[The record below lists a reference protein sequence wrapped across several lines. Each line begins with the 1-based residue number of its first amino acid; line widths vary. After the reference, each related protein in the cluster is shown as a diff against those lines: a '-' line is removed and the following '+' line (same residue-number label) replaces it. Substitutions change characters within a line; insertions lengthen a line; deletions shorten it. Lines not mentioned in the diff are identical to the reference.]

1 MEIRSFADYLR
12 GLDDAALL
20 RLFTHRPDLIAPVPP
35 DMASLAVR
43 ASSAPSLAR
52 SIDSLNAWQFQVLEA
67 CAVASEP
74 FTEKIVAAL
83 TDKPAIFVIPGLI
96 ERGLIYPADDGLRM
110 PTTLRELLGNEVAQ
124 LGPFS
129 MAKLN
134 LKKLSDAP
142 PSAKKILDAMA
153 WGPPRG
159 TVADIKKPGAGVQ
172 WCLEEGFL
180 IPYSQTIVVM
190 PREVAIA
197 LRGGK
202 VHREQRVNSPEISY
216 SFTAK
221 DRKSLNNAAI
231 ANITTFL
238 RWVEEVLNF
247 WAQDPPTA
255 LRSGGLGVR
264 DLKALALHIGVDENC
279 AAFVAELCYISAL
292 LTIDPDDRILPTTNF
307 DIWLTQRSSDKW
319 LTLAAAWISTS
330 RVSGL
335 VGNEDSKN
343 IAPLGPELDRVNA
356 ASVRS
361 LVLSLLRD
369 NRDGAITP
377 DSMVALASWHRPS
390 KRIGGIP
397 ALHILFTLR
406 EAEWLGV
413 TGQGVISDYGL
424 ALLDGAALDQ
434 IDIDLPEEV
443 DHILIQSDNTA
454 IAPGPLAQE
463 VAQEMALLADV
474 ESRGGAT
481 VFRFTDS
488 TIRRALDHGKTGEDI
503 TKFLKATSK
512 TPMPQPLEYLIA
524 DVAKKHG
531 KLRVGATTSF
541 IRCEDQSVIVAIL
554 SDKKLDGL
562 GFRRIAAEVLISDLE
577 VDDAVNVLRNAGY
590 LPAIEDSKGILL
602 SGARV
607 MRSQSKARPP
617 RIVGEIDAPTDIV
630 LEGAVRVLRTGE
642 KSSHRQSTL
651 RNISSSALG
660 ELPRSTANETLE
672 LLSHHLTH
680 SADTSLSIGYA
691 DNNGLISHRIVD
703 PLKLSA
709 GTLLARDHATGEITT
724 FRIARITG
732 VASL

>member
-463 VAQEMALLADV
+463 VAQEMALIADV

-617 RIVGEIDAPTDIV
+617 RIVGEIDSPTDIV

>member
-1 MEIRSFADYLR
+1 
-12 GLDDAALL
+12 
-20 RLFTHRPDLIAPVPP
+20 
-35 DMASLAVR
+35 
-43 ASSAPSLAR
+43 
-52 SIDSLNAWQFQVLEA
+52 
-67 CAVASEP
+67 
-74 FTEKIVAAL
+74 
-83 TDKPAIFVIPGLI
+83 
-96 ERGLIYPADDGLRM
+96 
-110 PTTLRELLGNEVAQ
+110 
-124 LGPFS
+124 

-134 LKKLSDAP
+134 LKKLNDAP
-142 PSAKKILDAMA
+142 PSAKKILEAMV

-202 VHREQRVNSPEISY
+202 VHKEQRVNSPDASY
-216 SFTAK
+216 TFTAK
-221 DRKSLNNAAI
+221 DRKNINSAAI
-231 ANITTFL
+231 ANVTTFL

-264 DLKALALHIGVDENC
+264 DLKALALHIGVDESC

-307 DIWLTQRSSDKW
+307 DIWLTQRPSDKW
-319 LTLAAAWISTS
+319 LTLASAWLSTS

-343 IAPLGPELDRVNA
+343 VAPLGPELDRVNA

-369 NRDGAITP
+369 HRDGAITP
-377 DSMVALASWHRPS
+377 DSMVAIASWHRPS
-390 KRIGGIP
+390 KRIGGIHP
-397 ALHILFTLR
+397 SHILFTLR
-406 EAEWLGV
+406 ESEWLGV

-424 ALLDGAALDQ
+424 ALIEQSSLEQ
-434 IDIDLPEEV
+434 IDRDLPEDV

-488 TIRRALDHGKTGEDI
+488 TIRRALDHGKTGDEI

-531 KLRVGATTSF
+531 KLRVGSTTSF

-554 SDKKLDGL
+554 SDKKLDGM
-562 GFRRIAAEVLISDLE
+562 GFRKIAAEVLISDLE

-590 LPAIEDSKGILL
+590 LPAVEDSKGILL
-602 SGARV
+602 SGARI

-617 RIVGEIDAPTDIV
+617 RIVGEIDTPTDIV

-660 ELPRSTANETLE
+660 ELPRTTANETLE

-680 SADTSLSIGYA
+680 SADKSLSIGYA
-691 DNNGLISHRIVD
+691 DNNGLISHRIID

>member
-20 RLFTHRPDLIAPVPP
+20 RLFSHRVDLVTPVPP

-52 SIDSLNAWQFQVLEA
+52 SIDSLDAWQFQVLEA

-74 FTEKIVAAL
+74 FTEKIIATL
-83 TDKPAIFVIPGLI
+83 TDKSAIFAMPGLI

-202 VHREQRVNSPEISY
+202 VHKELRVNAPEASY
-216 SFTAK
+216 AFTSN
-221 DRKSLNNAAI
+221 DRKNINSAAI
-231 ANITTFL
+231 ANITTFI

-264 DLKALALHIGVDENC
+264 DLKALALHIGVDESC

-307 DIWLTQRSSDKW
+307 DIWLTQRPSAKW
-319 LTLAAAWISTS
+319 LTLTSAWLSTS

-343 IAPLGPELDRVNA
+343 VAPLGPELDRVNA

-361 LVLSLLRD
+361 LVLSLLKDHRE
-369 NRDGAITP
+369 GAITP
-377 DSMVALASWHRPS
+377 DSMVAIASWHRPS
-390 KRIGGIP
+390 KRIGGIHP
-397 ALHILFTLR
+397 SHILFTLR
-406 EAEWLGV
+406 EAEWLGL

-424 ALLDGAALDQ
+424 ALLDQRSLEQ
-434 IDIDLPEEV
+434 IDIDLPKDV

-463 VAQEMALLADV
+463 IAQEMALLADI

-488 TIRRALDHGKTGEDI
+488 TIRRALDHGKTGKEI
-503 TKFLKATSK
+503 TKFLKLTSK
-512 TPMPQPLEYLIA
+512 TSMPQPLEYLIA

-531 KLRVGATTSF
+531 KLRVGSTTSF

-554 SDKKLDGL
+554 SDKKLEGM
-562 GFRRIAAEVLISDLE
+562 GFRRIASEVLISDLE

-590 LPAIEDSKGILL
+590 LPALEDSKGILL
-602 SGARV
+602 SGARI

-617 RIVGEIDAPTDIV
+617 RIVGEIDSPSDIV

-691 DNNGLISHRIVD
+691 DNNGLISHRIID

>member
-1 MEIRSFADYLR
+1 
-12 GLDDAALL
+12 
-20 RLFTHRPDLIAPVPP
+20 
-35 DMASLAVR
+35 
-43 ASSAPSLAR
+43 
-52 SIDSLNAWQFQVLEA
+52 
-67 CAVASEP
+67 
-74 FTEKIVAAL
+74 
-83 TDKPAIFVIPGLI
+83 
-96 ERGLIYPADDGLRM
+96 
-110 PTTLRELLGNEVAQ
+110 
-124 LGPFS
+124 
-129 MAKLN
+129 
-134 LKKLSDAP
+134 
-142 PSAKKILDAMA
+142 
-153 WGPPRG
+153 
-159 TVADIKKPGAGVQ
+159 
-172 WCLEEGFL
+172 
-180 IPYSQTIVVM
+180 M

-202 VHREQRVNSPEISY
+202 VHKEQRVNSPEASY
-216 SFTAK
+216 TFTAK
-221 DRKSLNNAAI
+221 DRKNINSAAI
-231 ANITTFL
+231 ANVTTFL

-264 DLKALALHIGVDENC
+264 DLKALALHIGVDESC

-307 DIWLTQRSSDKW
+307 DIWLTQRPSDKW
-319 LTLAAAWISTS
+319 LTLASAWLSTS

-343 IAPLGPELDRVNA
+343 VAPLGPELDRVNA

-369 NRDGAITP
+369 HRNGAITP
-377 DSMVALASWHRPS
+377 DSMVAIASWHRPS
-390 KRIGGIP
+390 KRIGGIHP
-397 ALHILFTLR
+397 SHILYTLR
-406 EAEWLGV
+406 ESEWLGV

-424 ALLDGAALDQ
+424 ALIEQSSLEQ
-434 IDIDLPEEV
+434 IDSDLPDDV

-488 TIRRALDHGKTGEDI
+488 TIRRALDHGKTGDEI

-531 KLRVGATTSF
+531 KLRVGSTTSF

-554 SDKKLDGL
+554 SDKKLDGM
-562 GFRRIAAEVLISDLE
+562 GFRKIAAEVLISDLE

-602 SGARV
+602 SGARI

-617 RIVGEIDAPTDIV
+617 RIVGEIDTPTDIV

-660 ELPRSTANETLE
+660 ELPRTTANETLE

-680 SADTSLSIGYA
+680 SADKSLSIGYA
-691 DNNGLISHRIVD
+691 DNNGLISHRIID

>member
-1 MEIRSFADYLR
+1 
-12 GLDDAALL
+12 L

-463 VAQEMALLADV
+463 VAQEMALIADV

-617 RIVGEIDAPTDIV
+617 RIVGEIDSPTDIV

>member
-12 GLDDAALL
+12 GLNDAALL
-20 RLFTHRPDLIAPVPP
+20 RLFTHRADLISPVPP

-52 SIDSLNAWQFQVLEA
+52 AIDSLNAWQFQVLEA

-74 FTEKIVAAL
+74 FTEKIIAAL

-96 ERGLIYPADDGLRM
+96 ERGLIYPADDGFRM

-124 LGPFS
+124 LGPHS

-134 LKKLSDAP
+134 LKKLNDAP
-142 PSAKKILDAMA
+142 PSAKKILEAMV

-159 TVADIKKPGAGVQ
+159 TVADIKKPGAGVL

-202 VHREQRVNSPEISY
+202 VHKEQRVNSPDASY
-216 SFTAK
+216 TFTAK
-221 DRKSLNNAAI
+221 DRKNINSAAI
-231 ANITTFL
+231 ANVTTFL

-264 DLKALALHIGVDENC
+264 DLKALALHIGVDESC

-307 DIWLTQRSSDKW
+307 DIWLTQRPSDKW
-319 LTLAAAWISTS
+319 LTLASAWLSTS

-343 IAPLGPELDRVNA
+343 VAPLGPELDRVNA

-369 NRDGAITP
+369 HRDGAITP
-377 DSMVALASWHRPS
+377 DSMVAIASWHRPS
-390 KRIGGIP
+390 KRIGGIHP
-397 ALHILFTLR
+397 SHILFTLR
-406 EAEWLGV
+406 ESEWLGV

-424 ALLDGAALDQ
+424 ALIEQSSLEQ
-434 IDIDLPEEV
+434 IDSDLPDDV

-488 TIRRALDHGKTGEDI
+488 TIRRALDHGKTGDEI

-531 KLRVGATTSF
+531 KLRVGSTTSF

-554 SDKKLDGL
+554 SDKKLDGM
-562 GFRRIAAEVLISDLE
+562 GFRKIAAEVLISDLE

-590 LPAIEDSKGILL
+590 LPAVEDSKGILL
-602 SGARV
+602 SGARI

-617 RIVGEIDAPTDIV
+617 RIVGEIDTPTDIV

-660 ELPRSTANETLE
+660 ELPRTTANETLE

-680 SADTSLSIGYA
+680 SADKSLSIGYA
-691 DNNGLISHRIVD
+691 DNNGLISHRIID

>member
-12 GLDDAALL
+12 GLDDAGLL
-20 RLFTHRPDLIAPVPP
+20 QLFSHRPDLIAPVPP

-52 SIDSLNAWQFQVLEA
+52 AIDALNTWQFQVLEA
-67 CAVASEP
+67 CAVAAEP
-74 FTEKIVAAL
+74 FNEKTIASL
-83 TDKPAIFVIPGLI
+83 TDKPALFVIPGLI
-96 ERGLIYPADDGLRM
+96 ERGLIYPAHDGLRM
-110 PTTLRELLGNEVAQ
+110 PTTLREILGNEVAQ
-124 LGPFS
+124 LGPPS

-134 LKKLSDAP
+134 LKKLNDAP
-142 PSAKKILDAMA
+142 LAAKKILDAMI

-159 TVADIKKPGAGVQ
+159 SVGDIKKPGAGVQ

-202 VHREQRVNSPEISY
+202 IHKEQKINAPEISY
-216 SFTAK
+216 SFAVK
-221 DRKSLNNAAI
+221 DKVNVNRAAI

-264 DLKALALHIGVDENC
+264 DLKALAQHLGVDESC
-279 AAFVAELCYISAL
+279 AAFVAELSYVSSL
-292 LTIDPDDRILPTTNF
+292 LTIDPDDRILPTTQF
-307 DIWLTQRSSDKW
+307 DIWLAQRPSAKW
-319 LTLAAAWISTS
+319 ATLVSAWLITS

-335 VGNEDSKN
+335 VGNESSKN

-356 ASVRS
+356 ASIRA
-361 LVLSLLRD
+361 LTLSLLKE
-369 NRDGAITP
+369 NQAGAVTEESLI
-377 DSMVALASWHRPS
+377 AAAQWQRPA
-390 KRIGGIP
+390 KRTGGIP
-397 ALHILFTLR
+397 ANYISFTLR
-406 EAEWLGV
+406 EAEWLGI
-413 TGQGVISDYGL
+413 TGQAVISDYGL
-424 ALLDGAALDQ
+424 ALLAGEDLAR
-434 IDIDLPEEV
+434 IDADLPDEV

-454 IAPGPLAQE
+454 IAPGPLAQNI
-463 VAQEMALLADV
+463 AQEMALLADV

-481 VFRFTDS
+481 VFRFSDA
-488 TIRRALDHGKTGEDI
+488 TIRRALDHGKTGEEI

-531 KLRVGATTSF
+531 KLRIGATTSF
-541 IRCEDQSVIVAIL
+541 IRCEDQSVIASIIG
-554 SDKKLDGL
+554 DKKLDGL
-562 GFRRIAAEVLISDLE
+562 GFRKIAPEVIISDLE
-577 VDDAVNVLRNAGY
+577 VDDAVNILRNAGY
-590 LPAIEDSKGILL
+590 LPAVEDSKGILL
-602 SGARV
+602 SGPRI
-607 MRSQSKARPP
+607 MRAQTKARPP
-617 RIVGEIDAPTDIV
+617 RIVGEIEIPDEIA
-630 LEGAVRVLRTGE
+630 LSGALRTLRTGE

-651 RNISSSALG
+651 RNITASALG
-660 ELPRSTANETLE
+660 ELPRTTANETLE

-680 SADTSLSIGYA
+680 SPEKSLSIGYA
-691 DNNGLISHRIVD
+691 DNNGLISHRIID

>member
-1 MEIRSFADYLR
+1 MEIRSFADHLR

-20 RLFTHRPDLIAPVPP
+20 RLFTLRADLISPVPP

-52 SIDSLNAWQFQVLEA
+52 AIDSLNVWQFQVLEA

-124 LGPFS
+124 LGPHS

-134 LKKLSDAP
+134 LKKLSESPA
-142 PSAKKILDAMA
+142 SAKKILEAMA

-190 PREVAIA
+190 PREVAIS

-202 VHREQRVNSPEISY
+202 VHKEQRVNSPEASY
-216 SFTAK
+216 TFTAT
-221 DRKSLNNAAI
+221 DRKKINSAAI

-264 DLKALALHIGVDENC
+264 DLKALALHLGVDESC

-307 DIWLTQRSSDKW
+307 DIWLTQRPSDKW
-319 LTLAAAWISTS
+319 LTLTSSWLATS

-343 IAPLGPELDRVNA
+343 VAPLGPELDRVNA

-361 LVLSLLRD
+361 LVLSLLRE

-377 DSMVALASWHRPS
+377 DSMVAIASWTRPS
-390 KRIGGIP
+390 KRIGGIHP
-397 ALHILFTLR
+397 FHILFTLR
-406 EAEWLGV
+406 ESEWLGV

-424 ALLDGAALDQ
+424 ALLDQSSLEQ
-434 IDIDLPEEV
+434 IDTDLPEDV

-481 VFRFTDS
+481 VFRFTDA
-488 TIRRALDHGKTGEDI
+488 TIRRALDHGKTGDEI
-503 TKFLKATSK
+503 TRFLKATSK

-531 KLRVGATTSF
+531 KLRVGSTTSF

-554 SDKKLDGL
+554 SDKKLDGM
-562 GFRRIAAEVLISDLE
+562 GFRKIASEVLISDLE

-590 LPAIEDSKGILL
+590 LPAVEDSKGILL
-602 SGARV
+602 SGTRI

-617 RIVGEIDAPTDIV
+617 RIVGEIDTPTDIV

-660 ELPRSTANETLE
+660 ELPRTTANETLE

-680 SADTSLSIGYA
+680 SAEKSLSIGYA
-691 DNNGLISHRIVD
+691 DNNGLISHRIID

>member
-20 RLFTHRPDLIAPVPP
+20 RLFTHRADLITPVPP
-35 DMASLAVR
+35 DVASLAVR
-43 ASSAPSLAR
+43 ATSAPSLAR

-74 FTEKIVAAL
+74 FTEKVIATL

-96 ERGLIYPADDGLRM
+96 ERGLIYQSDDGLRM

-124 LGPFS
+124 LGPHS

-134 LKKLSDAP
+134 LKKLSEAP
-142 PSAKKILDAMA
+142 ASAKKILDAMA

-180 IPYSQTIVVM
+180 IPFSQTIVVM

-202 VHREQRVNSPEISY
+202 VHKEQRVNTPEASY
-216 SFTAK
+216 SFAVK
-221 DRKSLNNAAI
+221 DRKSINNAAI
-231 ANITTFL
+231 ANVTTFL

-264 DLKALALHIGVDENC
+264 DLKTLALHIGVDESC

-292 LTIDPDDRILPTTNF
+292 LTIDPDDRILPTANF
-307 DIWLTQRSSDKW
+307 DIWLTQRPSDKW
-319 LTLAAAWISTS
+319 LTLTSAWLSTS

-335 VGNEDSKN
+335 VGNADSKSV
-343 IAPLGPELDRVNA
+343 APLGPELDRVNA

-361 LVLSLLRD
+361 LVLSLLKEHRE
-369 NRDGAITP
+369 GALTS
-377 DSMVALASWHRPS
+377 DSMVAIASWHRPS
-390 KRIGGIP
+390 KRIGGIHP
-397 ALHILFTLR
+397 SHILYALR

-413 TGQGVISDYGL
+413 TGQGVISDYGV
-424 ALLDGAALDQ
+424 ALLENESLEK
-434 IDIDLPEEV
+434 IDSDLPEEV

-463 VAQEMALLADV
+463 IAQEMALLADV

-488 TIRRALDHGKTGEDI
+488 TIRRALDHGKTGDDI

-531 KLRVGATTSF
+531 KLRVGSSTSF

-554 SDKKLDGL
+554 SDKKLDGM
-562 GFRRIAAEVLISDLE
+562 GFRRISPEVLISDLE

-590 LPAIEDSKGILL
+590 LPAVEDSKGVLL
-602 SGARV
+602 SGARI

-617 RIVGEIDAPTDIV
+617 RIVGEIESPTEFV
-630 LEGAVRVLRTGE
+630 LEGAVRALRAGE

-660 ELPRSTANETLE
+660 ELPRSSANETLE
-672 LLSHHLTH
+672 LLAHHLEH
-680 SADTSLSIGYA
+680 SADKSLSIGYA
-691 DNNGLISHRIVD
+691 DNNGLISHRIID

>member
-1 MEIRSFADYLR
+1 
-12 GLDDAALL
+12 
-20 RLFTHRPDLIAPVPP
+20 
-35 DMASLAVR
+35 
-43 ASSAPSLAR
+43 
-52 SIDSLNAWQFQVLEA
+52 
-67 CAVASEP
+67 
-74 FTEKIVAAL
+74 
-83 TDKPAIFVIPGLI
+83 
-96 ERGLIYPADDGLRM
+96 M

-124 LGPFS
+124 LGPHS

-134 LKKLSDAP
+134 LKKLSEAP
-142 PSAKKILDAMA
+142 ASAKKILEAMV

-202 VHREQRVNSPEISY
+202 VHKEQRVNSPDASY
-216 SFTAK
+216 TFNAK
-221 DRKSLNNAAI
+221 DRKNINSAAI
-231 ANITTFL
+231 ANVTTFL

-264 DLKALALHIGVDENC
+264 DLKALALHIGVDESC

-307 DIWLTQRSSDKW
+307 DIWLTQRPSDKW
-319 LTLAAAWISTS
+319 LTLASAWLSTS

-343 IAPLGPELDRVNA
+343 VAPLGPELDRVNA

-369 NRDGAITP
+369 HRDGAITP
-377 DSMVALASWHRPS
+377 DSMVAIASWHRPS
-390 KRIGGIP
+390 KRIGGIHP
-397 ALHILFTLR
+397 SHILFTLR
-406 EAEWLGV
+406 ESEWLGV

-424 ALLDGAALDQ
+424 ALIEQSSLEQ
-434 IDIDLPEEV
+434 IDSDLPEDV

-488 TIRRALDHGKTGEDI
+488 TIRRALDHGKTGDEI

-531 KLRVGATTSF
+531 KLRVGSTTSF

-554 SDKKLDGL
+554 SDKKLDGM
-562 GFRRIAAEVLISDLE
+562 GFRKIAAEVLISDLE

-590 LPAIEDSKGILL
+590 LPAVEDSKGILL
-602 SGARV
+602 SGARI

-617 RIVGEIDAPTDIV
+617 RIVGEIDTPTDIV

-660 ELPRSTANETLE
+660 ELPRTTANETLE

-680 SADTSLSIGYA
+680 SADKSLSIGYA
-691 DNNGLISHRIVD
+691 DNNGLISHRIID

>member
-1 MEIRSFADYLR
+1 
-12 GLDDAALL
+12 
-20 RLFTHRPDLIAPVPP
+20 
-35 DMASLAVR
+35 
-43 ASSAPSLAR
+43 
-52 SIDSLNAWQFQVLEA
+52 
-67 CAVASEP
+67 
-74 FTEKIVAAL
+74 
-83 TDKPAIFVIPGLI
+83 
-96 ERGLIYPADDGLRM
+96 
-110 PTTLRELLGNEVAQ
+110 
-124 LGPFS
+124 
-129 MAKLN
+129 
-134 LKKLSDAP
+134 
-142 PSAKKILDAMA
+142 
-153 WGPPRG
+153 
-159 TVADIKKPGAGVQ
+159 
-172 WCLEEGFL
+172 
-180 IPYSQTIVVM
+180 M

-202 VHREQRVNSPEISY
+202 VHKEQRVNAPEASY
-216 SFTAK
+216 TFTAK
-221 DRKSLNNAAI
+221 DRKNINSAAI

-264 DLKALALHIGVDENC
+264 DLKALALHIGVDESC

-307 DIWLTQRSSDKW
+307 DIWLAQRPSDRW
-319 LTLAAAWISTS
+319 LTLVSAWLSTS

-335 VGNEDSKN
+335 AGNEDSKN
-343 IAPLGPELDRVNA
+343 VAPLGPELDRVNA

-361 LVLSLLRD
+361 LVLSLLQD
-369 NRDGAITP
+369 HRDGAITP
-377 DSMVALASWHRPS
+377 DSMVAIASWHRPS
-390 KRIGGIP
+390 KRIGGIHP
-397 ALHILFTLR
+397 SHILFTLR
-406 EAEWLGV
+406 ESEWLGV

-424 ALLDGAALDQ
+424 ALVKQGSLEQ
-434 IDIDLPEEV
+434 IDSDLPEDV

-463 VAQEMALLADV
+463 IAQAMALLADV

-488 TIRRALDHGKTGEDI
+488 TIRRALDHGKTGDEI
-503 TKFLKATSK
+503 ARFLKATSK
-512 TPMPQPLEYLIA
+512 TPMPQPLEYLIT

-531 KLRVGATTSF
+531 KLRVGSTTSF

-554 SDKKLDGL
+554 SDKKLDGM
-562 GFRRIAAEVLISDLE
+562 GFRRIAAEVLISELE

-590 LPAIEDSKGILL
+590 LPAVEDSKGILL
-602 SGARV
+602 SGTRI

-617 RIVGEIDAPTDIV
+617 RIVGEIDTPTDIV

-680 SADTSLSIGYA
+680 SADKSLSIGYA

-709 GTLLARDHATGEITT
+709 GTLVARDHATGEITT

>member
-1 MEIRSFADYLR
+1 
-12 GLDDAALL
+12 
-20 RLFTHRPDLIAPVPP
+20 
-35 DMASLAVR
+35 
-43 ASSAPSLAR
+43 
-52 SIDSLNAWQFQVLEA
+52 
-67 CAVASEP
+67 
-74 FTEKIVAAL
+74 
-83 TDKPAIFVIPGLI
+83 
-96 ERGLIYPADDGLRM
+96 
-110 PTTLRELLGNEVAQ
+110 
-124 LGPFS
+124 
-129 MAKLN
+129 
-134 LKKLSDAP
+134 
-142 PSAKKILDAMA
+142 
-153 WGPPRG
+153 
-159 TVADIKKPGAGVQ
+159 
-172 WCLEEGFL
+172 
-180 IPYSQTIVVM
+180 M

-202 VHREQRVNSPEISY
+202 VHKEQRVNAPEASY
-216 SFTAK
+216 AFTSN
-221 DRKSLNNAAI
+221 DRKNINSAAI
-231 ANITTFL
+231 ANITTFI

-264 DLKALALHIGVDENC
+264 HLKALALHIGVDESC

-307 DIWLTQRSSDKW
+307 DIWLTQRPSAKW
-319 LTLAAAWISTS
+319 LTLTSAWLSTS

-343 IAPLGPELDRVNA
+343 VAPLGPELDRVNA

-361 LVLSLLRD
+361 LVLSLLKDHRE
-369 NRDGAITP
+369 GAITP
-377 DSMVALASWHRPS
+377 DSMVAIASWHRPS
-390 KRIGGIP
+390 KRIGGIHP
-397 ALHILFTLR
+397 SHILFTLR
-406 EAEWLGV
+406 EAEWLGL

-424 ALLDGAALDQ
+424 ALLDQRSLEQ
-434 IDIDLPEEV
+434 IDIDLPKDV

-463 VAQEMALLADV
+463 IAQEMALLADI

-488 TIRRALDHGKTGEDI
+488 TIRRALDHGKTGEEI
-503 TKFLKATSK
+503 TKFLKLTSK
-512 TPMPQPLEYLIA
+512 TSMPQPLEYLIA

-531 KLRVGATTSF
+531 KLRVGSTTSF

-554 SDKKLDGL
+554 SDKKLEGM
-562 GFRRIAAEVLISDLE
+562 GFRRIASEVLISDLE

-590 LPAIEDSKGILL
+590 LPALEDSKGILL
-602 SGARV
+602 SGARI

-617 RIVGEIDAPTDIV
+617 RIVGEIDSPSDIV

-691 DNNGLISHRIVD
+691 DNNGLISHRIID

>member
-1 MEIRSFADYLR
+1 
-12 GLDDAALL
+12 
-20 RLFTHRPDLIAPVPP
+20 
-35 DMASLAVR
+35 
-43 ASSAPSLAR
+43 
-52 SIDSLNAWQFQVLEA
+52 
-67 CAVASEP
+67 
-74 FTEKIVAAL
+74 
-83 TDKPAIFVIPGLI
+83 
-96 ERGLIYPADDGLRM
+96 
-110 PTTLRELLGNEVAQ
+110 
-124 LGPFS
+124 
-129 MAKLN
+129 
-134 LKKLSDAP
+134 
-142 PSAKKILDAMA
+142 
-153 WGPPRG
+153 
-159 TVADIKKPGAGVQ
+159 
-172 WCLEEGFL
+172 
-180 IPYSQTIVVM
+180 M

-202 VHREQRVNSPEISY
+202 VHKEQRVNAPEASY
-216 SFTAK
+216 TFTAK
-221 DRKSLNNAAI
+221 DRKNINSAAI

-264 DLKALALHIGVDENC
+264 DLKALALHIGVDESC

-307 DIWLTQRSSDKW
+307 DIWLTQRPSDKW
-319 LTLAAAWISTS
+319 LTLVSAWLSTS

-335 VGNEDSKN
+335 AGNEDSKN
-343 IAPLGPELDRVNA
+343 VAPLGPELDRVNA

-361 LVLSLLRD
+361 LVLSLLQD
-369 NRDGAITP
+369 HRDGAITP
-377 DSMVALASWHRPS
+377 DSMVAIASWHRPS
-390 KRIGGIP
+390 KRIGGIHP
-397 ALHILFTLR
+397 SHILFTLR
-406 EAEWLGV
+406 ESEWLGV

-424 ALLDGAALDQ
+424 ALVKQGSLEQ
-434 IDIDLPEEV
+434 IDSDLPEDV

-463 VAQEMALLADV
+463 IAQAMALLADV

-488 TIRRALDHGKTGEDI
+488 TIRRALDHGKTGDEI
-503 TKFLKATSK
+503 ARFLKATSK
-512 TPMPQPLEYLIA
+512 TPMPQPLEYLIT

-531 KLRVGATTSF
+531 KLRVGSTTSF

-554 SDKKLDGL
+554 SDKKLDGM
-562 GFRRIAAEVLISDLE
+562 GFRRIAAEVLISELE

-590 LPAIEDSKGILL
+590 LPAVEDSKGILL
-602 SGARV
+602 SGTRI

-617 RIVGEIDAPTDIV
+617 RIVGEIDTPTDIV

-680 SADTSLSIGYA
+680 SADKSLSIGYA

-709 GTLLARDHATGEITT
+709 GTLVARDHATGEITT

>member
-20 RLFTHRPDLIAPVPP
+20 RLFTHRADLISPVPP

-43 ASSAPSLAR
+43 ASSAPSL
-52 SIDSLNAWQFQVLEA
+52 LNAWQFQVLEA

-74 FTEKIVAAL
+74 FTEKILAAL

-124 LGPFS
+124 LGPHS

-134 LKKLSDAP
+134 LKKLNDAP
-142 PSAKKILDAMA
+142 PSAKKILEAMA

-159 TVADIKKPGAGVQ
+159 TVTDIKKPGAGVQ
-172 WCLEEGFL
+172 WCLDEGFL

-202 VHREQRVNSPEISY
+202 VHKEQRVNSPDASY
-216 SFTAK
+216 AFTAK
-221 DRKSLNNAAI
+221 DRKNINSAAI
-231 ANITTFL
+231 A
-238 RWVEEVLNF
+238 
-247 WAQDPPTA
+247 
-255 LRSGGLGVR
+255 GGLGVR
-264 DLKALALHIGVDENC
+264 DLKALALHIGVDESC

-307 DIWLTQRSSDKW
+307 DIWLTQRPSDKW
-319 LTLAAAWISTS
+319 LTLASAWLSTS

-343 IAPLGPELDRVNA
+343 VAPLGPELDRVNA

-369 NRDGAITP
+369 HREGAITP
-377 DSMVALASWHRPS
+377 DSMVAIASWHRPS
-390 KRIGGIP
+390 KRIGGIHP
-397 ALHILFTLR
+397 SHILFTLR
-406 EAEWLGV
+406 ESEWLGV

-424 ALLDGAALDQ
+424 ALIEQSSLEQ
-434 IDIDLPEEV
+434 IDNDLPEDV

-488 TIRRALDHGKTGEDI
+488 TIRRALDHGKTGDEI

-531 KLRVGATTSF
+531 KLRVGSTTSF

-554 SDKKLDGL
+554 SDKKLDGM
-562 GFRRIAAEVLISDLE
+562 GFRKIAAEVLISDLE

-590 LPAIEDSKGILL
+590 LPAVEDSKGILL
-602 SGARV
+602 SGARI

-617 RIVGEIDAPTDIV
+617 RIVGEIDTPTDIV

-660 ELPRSTANETLE
+660 ELPRTTANETLE

-680 SADTSLSIGYA
+680 SADKSLSIGYA
-691 DNNGLISHRIVD
+691 DNNGLISHRIID

>member
-1 MEIRSFADYLR
+1 
-12 GLDDAALL
+12 
-20 RLFTHRPDLIAPVPP
+20 
-35 DMASLAVR
+35 
-43 ASSAPSLAR
+43 
-52 SIDSLNAWQFQVLEA
+52 
-67 CAVASEP
+67 
-74 FTEKIVAAL
+74 
-83 TDKPAIFVIPGLI
+83 
-96 ERGLIYPADDGLRM
+96 
-110 PTTLRELLGNEVAQ
+110 
-124 LGPFS
+124 
-129 MAKLN
+129 
-134 LKKLSDAP
+134 
-142 PSAKKILDAMA
+142 
-153 WGPPRG
+153 
-159 TVADIKKPGAGVQ
+159 
-172 WCLEEGFL
+172 
-180 IPYSQTIVVM
+180 M

-202 VHREQRVNSPEISY
+202 VHKEQRVNSPEASY
-216 SFTAK
+216 TFTAK
-221 DRKSLNNAAI
+221 DRKNINSAAI
-231 ANITTFL
+231 ANVTTFL

-264 DLKALALHIGVDENC
+264 DLKALALHIGVDESC

-307 DIWLTQRSSDKW
+307 DIWLTQRPSDKW
-319 LTLAAAWISTS
+319 LTLASAWLSTS

-335 VGNEDSKN
+335 AGNEDSKN
-343 IAPLGPELDRVNA
+343 VAPLGPELDRVNA

-369 NRDGAITP
+369 HRDGAITP
-377 DSMVALASWHRPS
+377 DSMVAIASWHRPS
-390 KRIGGIP
+390 KRIGGIHP
-397 ALHILFTLR
+397 SHILFTLR
-406 EAEWLGV
+406 ESEWLGV

-424 ALLDGAALDQ
+424 ALVEQSSLEQ
-434 IDIDLPEEV
+434 IDRDLPEDV

-463 VAQEMALLADV
+463 IAQEMALLADV

-488 TIRRALDHGKTGEDI
+488 TIRRALDHGKTGDEI
-503 TKFLKATSK
+503 AKFLKATSK
-512 TPMPQPLEYLIA
+512 TPMPQPLEYLIT

-531 KLRVGATTSF
+531 KLRVGSTTSF

-554 SDKKLDGL
+554 SDKKLDGM

-590 LPAIEDSKGILL
+590 LPAVEDSKGILL
-602 SGARV
+602 SGTRI

-617 RIVGEIDAPTDIV
+617 RIVGEVDTPTDIV
-630 LEGAVRVLRTGE
+630 IEGAVRVLRTGE

-680 SADTSLSIGYA
+680 SADKSLSIGYA

>member
-1 MEIRSFADYLR
+1 
-12 GLDDAALL
+12 
-20 RLFTHRPDLIAPVPP
+20 
-35 DMASLAVR
+35 
-43 ASSAPSLAR
+43 
-52 SIDSLNAWQFQVLEA
+52 
-67 CAVASEP
+67 
-74 FTEKIVAAL
+74 
-83 TDKPAIFVIPGLI
+83 
-96 ERGLIYPADDGLRM
+96 
-110 PTTLRELLGNEVAQ
+110 
-124 LGPFS
+124 
-129 MAKLN
+129 
-134 LKKLSDAP
+134 
-142 PSAKKILDAMA
+142 
-153 WGPPRG
+153 
-159 TVADIKKPGAGVQ
+159 
-172 WCLEEGFL
+172 
-180 IPYSQTIVVM
+180 M

-202 VHREQRVNSPEISY
+202 VHKEQRVNSPEASY
-216 SFTAK
+216 TFTAK
-221 DRKSLNNAAI
+221 DRKNINSAAI
-231 ANITTFL
+231 ANVTTFL

-264 DLKALALHIGVDENC
+264 DLKALALHIGVDESC

-307 DIWLTQRSSDKW
+307 DIWLTQRPSDKW
-319 LTLAAAWISTS
+319 LTLASAWLSTS

-335 VGNEDSKN
+335 AGNEDSKN
-343 IAPLGPELDRVNA
+343 VAPLGPELDRVNA

-369 NRDGAITP
+369 HRDGAITP
-377 DSMVALASWHRPS
+377 DSMVAIASWHRPS
-390 KRIGGIP
+390 KRIGGIHP
-397 ALHILFTLR
+397 SHILFTLR
-406 EAEWLGV
+406 ESEWLGV

-424 ALLDGAALDQ
+424 ALVEQSSLEQ
-434 IDIDLPEEV
+434 IDRDLPKDV

-463 VAQEMALLADV
+463 IAQEMALLADV

-488 TIRRALDHGKTGEDI
+488 TIRRALDHGKTGDEI
-503 TKFLKATSK
+503 AKFLKATSK
-512 TPMPQPLEYLIA
+512 TPMPQPLEYLIT

-531 KLRVGATTSF
+531 KLRVGSTTSF

-554 SDKKLDGL
+554 SDKKLDGM

-590 LPAIEDSKGILL
+590 LPAVEDSKGVLL
-602 SGARV
+602 SGTRI

-617 RIVGEIDAPTDIV
+617 RIVGEVDTPTDIV
-630 LEGAVRVLRTGE
+630 IEGAVRVLRTGE

-680 SADTSLSIGYA
+680 SADKSLSIGYA

>member
-1 MEIRSFADYLR
+1 
-12 GLDDAALL
+12 
-20 RLFTHRPDLIAPVPP
+20 
-35 DMASLAVR
+35 
-43 ASSAPSLAR
+43 
-52 SIDSLNAWQFQVLEA
+52 
-67 CAVASEP
+67 
-74 FTEKIVAAL
+74 
-83 TDKPAIFVIPGLI
+83 
-96 ERGLIYPADDGLRM
+96 
-110 PTTLRELLGNEVAQ
+110 
-124 LGPFS
+124 

-134 LKKLSDAP
+134 LKKLSESPA
-142 PSAKKILDAMA
+142 SAKKILEAMA

-190 PREVAIA
+190 PREVAIS

-202 VHREQRVNSPEISY
+202 VHKEQRVNSPEASY
-216 SFTAK
+216 TFTAT
-221 DRKSLNNAAI
+221 DRKKINSAAI

-264 DLKALALHIGVDENC
+264 DLKALALHLGVDESC

-307 DIWLTQRSSDKW
+307 DIWLTQRPSDKW
-319 LTLAAAWISTS
+319 LTLTSSWLATS

-343 IAPLGPELDRVNA
+343 VAPLGPELDRVNA

-361 LVLSLLRD
+361 LVLSLLRE

-377 DSMVALASWHRPS
+377 DSMVAIASWTRPS
-390 KRIGGIP
+390 KRIGGIHP
-397 ALHILFTLR
+397 FHILFTLR
-406 EAEWLGV
+406 ESEWLGV

-424 ALLDGAALDQ
+424 ALLDQSSLEQ
-434 IDIDLPEEV
+434 IDTDLPEDV

-481 VFRFTDS
+481 VFRFTDA
-488 TIRRALDHGKTGEDI
+488 TIRRALDHGKTGDEI
-503 TKFLKATSK
+503 TRFLKATSK

-531 KLRVGATTSF
+531 KLRVGSTTSF

-554 SDKKLDGL
+554 SDKKLDGM
-562 GFRRIAAEVLISDLE
+562 GFRKIASEVLISDLE

-590 LPAIEDSKGILL
+590 LPAVEDSKGILL
-602 SGARV
+602 SGTRI

-617 RIVGEIDAPTDIV
+617 RIVGEIDTPTDIV

-660 ELPRSTANETLE
+660 ELPRTTANETLE

-680 SADTSLSIGYA
+680 SAEKSLSIGYA
-691 DNNGLISHRIVD
+691 DNNGLISHRIID

>member
-20 RLFTHRPDLIAPVPP
+20 RLFTHRADLISPVPP

-52 SIDSLNAWQFQVLEA
+52 AIDALNAWQFQVLEA

-124 LGPFS
+124 LGPHS

-134 LKKLSDAP
+134 LKKLSEAP
-142 PSAKKILDAMA
+142 ASAKKILEAMV

-202 VHREQRVNSPEISY
+202 VHKEQRVNSPEASY
-216 SFTAK
+216 TFTAK
-221 DRKSLNNAAI
+221 DRKNINSAAI
-231 ANITTFL
+231 ANVTTFL

-264 DLKALALHIGVDENC
+264 DLKALALHIGVDESC

-307 DIWLTQRSSDKW
+307 DIWLTQRPSDKW
-319 LTLAAAWISTS
+319 LTLASAWLSTS

-335 VGNEDSKN
+335 AGNEDSKN
-343 IAPLGPELDRVNA
+343 VAPLGPELDRVNA

-361 LVLSLLRD
+361 LVLALLRD
-369 NRDGAITP
+369 HRDGAITP
-377 DSMVALASWHRPS
+377 DSMVAIASWHRPS
-390 KRIGGIP
+390 KRIGGIHP
-397 ALHILFTLR
+397 SHILFTLR
-406 EAEWLGV
+406 ESEWLGV

-424 ALLDGAALDQ
+424 ALVEQSSLEQ
-434 IDIDLPEEV
+434 IDRDLPEDV

-463 VAQEMALLADV
+463 IAQEMALLADV

-488 TIRRALDHGKTGEDI
+488 TIRRALDHGKTGDEI
-503 TKFLKATSK
+503 AKFLKATSK
-512 TPMPQPLEYLIA
+512 TPMPQPLEYLIT

-531 KLRVGATTSF
+531 KLRVGSTTSF

-554 SDKKLDGL
+554 SDKKLDGM

-590 LPAIEDSKGILL
+590 LPAVEDSKGILL
-602 SGARV
+602 SGTRI

-617 RIVGEIDAPTDIV
+617 RIVGEVDTPTDIV
-630 LEGAVRVLRTGE
+630 IEGAVRVLRTGE

-680 SADTSLSIGYA
+680 SADKSLSIGYA

>member
-20 RLFTHRPDLIAPVPP
+20 RLFTHRPDLIAPVPS

-463 VAQEMALLADV
+463 VAQEMALIADV

>member
-20 RLFTHRPDLIAPVPP
+20 RLFTHRADLISPVPP

-52 SIDSLNAWQFQVLEA
+52 AIDSLNAWQFQVLEA

-74 FTEKIVAAL
+74 FTEKIIAAL

-124 LGPFS
+124 LGPHS

-134 LKKLSDAP
+134 LKKLSEAP
-142 PSAKKILDAMA
+142 ASAKKILEAMV

-202 VHREQRVNSPEISY
+202 VHKEQRVNSPDASY
-216 SFTAK
+216 TFTAK
-221 DRKSLNNAAI
+221 DRKNINSAAI
-231 ANITTFL
+231 ANVTTFL

-264 DLKALALHIGVDENC
+264 DLKALALHIGVDESC

-307 DIWLTQRSSDKW
+307 DIWLTQRPSDKW
-319 LTLAAAWISTS
+319 LTLASAWLSTS

-343 IAPLGPELDRVNA
+343 VAPLGPELDRVNA

-369 NRDGAITP
+369 HRDGAITP
-377 DSMVALASWHRPS
+377 DSMVAIASWHRPS
-390 KRIGGIP
+390 KRIGGIHP
-397 ALHILFTLR
+397 SHILFTLR
-406 EAEWLGV
+406 ESEWLGV

-424 ALLDGAALDQ
+424 ALIEQSSLEQ
-434 IDIDLPEEV
+434 IDSDLPEDV

-488 TIRRALDHGKTGEDI
+488 TIRRALDHGKTGDEI

-531 KLRVGATTSF
+531 KLRVGSTTSF

-554 SDKKLDGL
+554 SDKKLDGM
-562 GFRRIAAEVLISDLE
+562 GFRKIAAEVLISDLE

-590 LPAIEDSKGILL
+590 LPAVEDSKGILL
-602 SGARV
+602 SGARI

-617 RIVGEIDAPTDIV
+617 RIVGEIDTPTDIV

-660 ELPRSTANETLE
+660 ELPRTTANETLE

-680 SADTSLSIGYA
+680 SADKSLSIGYA
-691 DNNGLISHRIVD
+691 DNNGLISHRIID

>member
-12 GLDDAALL
+12 GLDDAGLLALFSY
-20 RLFTHRPDLIAPVPP
+20 RADLISPVPP

-52 SIDSLNAWQFQVLEA
+52 AIDSLNAWQFQVLEA
-67 CAVASEP
+67 AAVVNEP
-74 FTEKIVAAL
+74 FTEKSVAAL
-83 TDKPAIFVIPGLI
+83 TDKAALFVIPGLI

-110 PTTLRELLGNEVAQ
+110 PTTLRELLGNEIAQ
-124 LGPFS
+124 LGPAS
-129 MAKLN
+129 LAKLN
-134 LKKLSDAP
+134 LKKLADVPAG
-142 PSAKKILDAMA
+142 AKKILEAMT

-159 TVADIKKPGAGVQ
+159 AVADIKKPSAGVE
-172 WCLEEGFL
+172 WCLAEGFL

-202 VHREQRVNSPEISY
+202 IHKEARTQSPEIAY
-216 SFTAK
+216 SFLAK
-221 DRKSLNNAAI
+221 NRKNVDLAAI

-238 RWVEEVLNF
+238 RWTEEVLNF

-264 DLKALALHIGVDENC
+264 DLKALATHLGVDENC
-279 AAFVAELCYISAL
+279 AAFVSELCYISGL

-307 DIWLTQRSSDKW
+307 DIWLTQNPSDKW
-319 LTLAAAWISTS
+319 AAIVGNWLITS

-335 VGNEDSKN
+335 VGNESSKN

-356 ASVRS
+356 TTIRS
-361 LVLSLLRD
+361 LTLELLQE
-369 NRDGAITP
+369 NRDGAPTP
-377 DSMVALASWHRPS
+377 ESLIAMAQWRRPQ
-390 KRIGGIP
+390 KRTNGI
-397 ALHILFTLR
+397 AIDYISFTLR
-406 EAEWLGV
+406 ECEWLGIS
-413 TGQGVISDYGL
+413 GQGVISSYGL
-424 ALLDGAALDQ
+424 AFLAGGELSQ
-434 IDIDLPEEV
+434 IDKDLPQEV

-463 VAQEMALLADV
+463 IAQDMALIADV

-488 TIRRALDHGKTGEDI
+488 TIRRALDHGKTGDDI
-503 TKFLKATSK
+503 TKFLKRISK

-531 KLRVGATTSF
+531 KLRIGATTSF
-541 IRCEDQSVIVAIL
+541 IRCEDQAVIVSIL
-554 SDKKLDGL
+554 NDKKLDGL
-562 GFRRIAAEVLISDLE
+562 GFRKIAPEVLISDLE
-577 VDDAVNVLRNAGY
+577 VEDAANVLRSAGY
-590 LPAIEDSKGILL
+590 LPAIEDAKGILL
-602 SGARV
+602 TGPRI
-607 MRSQSKARPP
+607 MRAQSKARPP
-617 RIVGEIDAPTDIV
+617 RIVGEVELPDELTRTSALRT
-630 LEGAVRVLRTGE
+630 LRTGE

-660 ELPRSTANETLE
+660 ELPRTTANETLE
-672 LLSHHLTH
+672 VLSHHLTH
-680 SADTSLSIGYA
+680 SGEKSLSIGYA
-691 DNNGLISHRIVD
+691 DNNGLISHRIID

>member
-1 MEIRSFADYLR
+1 
-12 GLDDAALL
+12 
-20 RLFTHRPDLIAPVPP
+20 
-35 DMASLAVR
+35 
-43 ASSAPSLAR
+43 
-52 SIDSLNAWQFQVLEA
+52 
-67 CAVASEP
+67 
-74 FTEKIVAAL
+74 
-83 TDKPAIFVIPGLI
+83 
-96 ERGLIYPADDGLRM
+96 
-110 PTTLRELLGNEVAQ
+110 
-124 LGPFS
+124 
-129 MAKLN
+129 
-134 LKKLSDAP
+134 
-142 PSAKKILDAMA
+142 MA

-180 IPYSQTIVVM
+180 IPFSQTIVVM

-202 VHREQRVNSPEISY
+202 VHKEQRINAPEASY
-216 SFTAK
+216 SFTSTN
-221 DRKSLNNAAI
+221 RKSINSAAI
-231 ANITTFL
+231 ANVTTFL

-255 LRSGGLGVR
+255 LRSGGVGVR
-264 DLKALALHIGVDENC
+264 DLKSLAHHIGVDESC

-307 DIWLTQRSSDKW
+307 DIWLTQRPSDKW
-319 LTLAAAWISTS
+319 LTLASAWLSTS

-335 VGNEDSKN
+335 VGNEDSKSV
-343 IAPLGPELDRVNA
+343 APLGPELNRVNA

-369 NRDGAITP
+369 HREGAITP
-377 DSMVALASWHRPS
+377 DSMVAITSWHRPS
-390 KRIGGIP
+390 KRIGGIH
-397 ALHILFTLR
+397 ASHILFTLR

-413 TGQGVISDYGL
+413 TGQGVLSDYGL
-424 ALLDGAALDQ
+424 SLLDEGTLNQ
-434 IDIDLPEEV
+434 IDLDLPEDV

-463 VAQEMALLADV
+463 IAQEMALLADV

-481 VFRFTDS
+481 VFRFTES
-488 TIRRALDHGKTGEDI
+488 TIRRALDHGKTGEEI
-503 TKFLKATSK
+503 IKFLKLTSK

-531 KLRVGATTSF
+531 KLRVGSTTSF
-541 IRCEDQSVIVAIL
+541 IRCEDQSVILAIL
-554 SDKKLDGL
+554 SDKKLDGM
-562 GFRRIAAEVLISDLE
+562 GFRKIAAEVLISDLE
-577 VDDAVNVLRNAGY
+577 VEDAVNVLRNAGY
-590 LPAIEDSKGILL
+590 LPALEDSKGILL
-602 SGARV
+602 SGARIL
-607 MRSQSKARPP
+607 RSQSKTRPP
-617 RIVGEIDAPTDIV
+617 RIVGEIDSPTEAV

-651 RNISSSALG
+651 RNFSSSALG

-672 LLSHHLTH
+672 LLSHHLAH
-680 SADTSLSIGYA
+680 SADKSLSIGYA

>member
-1 MEIRSFADYLR
+1 
-12 GLDDAALL
+12 
-20 RLFTHRPDLIAPVPP
+20 
-35 DMASLAVR
+35 
-43 ASSAPSLAR
+43 
-52 SIDSLNAWQFQVLEA
+52 
-67 CAVASEP
+67 
-74 FTEKIVAAL
+74 
-83 TDKPAIFVIPGLI
+83 
-96 ERGLIYPADDGLRM
+96 
-110 PTTLRELLGNEVAQ
+110 
-124 LGPFS
+124 
-129 MAKLN
+129 
-134 LKKLSDAP
+134 
-142 PSAKKILDAMA
+142 
-153 WGPPRG
+153 
-159 TVADIKKPGAGVQ
+159 
-172 WCLEEGFL
+172 
-180 IPYSQTIVVM
+180 
-190 PREVAIA
+190 VAIA

-202 VHREQRVNSPEISY
+202 VHKEQRVNSPDASY
-216 SFTAK
+216 TFTAK
-221 DRKSLNNAAI
+221 DRKNINSAAI
-231 ANITTFL
+231 ANVTTFL

-264 DLKALALHIGVDENC
+264 DLKALALHIGVDESC

-307 DIWLTQRSSDKW
+307 DIWLTQRPSDKW
-319 LTLAAAWISTS
+319 LTLASAWLSTS

-343 IAPLGPELDRVNA
+343 VAPLGPELDRVNA

-369 NRDGAITP
+369 HRDGAITP
-377 DSMVALASWHRPS
+377 DSMVAIASWHRPS
-390 KRIGGIP
+390 KRIGGIHP
-397 ALHILFTLR
+397 SHILFTLR
-406 EAEWLGV
+406 ESEWLGV

-424 ALLDGAALDQ
+424 ALIEQSSLEQ
-434 IDIDLPEEV
+434 IDSDLPEDV

-488 TIRRALDHGKTGEDI
+488 TIRRALDHGKTGDEI

-531 KLRVGATTSF
+531 KLRVGSTTSF

-554 SDKKLDGL
+554 SDKKLDGM
-562 GFRRIAAEVLISDLE
+562 GFRKIAAEVLISDLE

-590 LPAIEDSKGILL
+590 LPAVEDSKGILL
-602 SGARV
+602 SGARI

-617 RIVGEIDAPTDIV
+617 RIVGEIDTPTDIV

-660 ELPRSTANETLE
+660 ELPRTTANETLE

-680 SADTSLSIGYA
+680 SADKSLSIGYA
-691 DNNGLISHRIVD
+691 DNNGLISHRIID

>member
-1 MEIRSFADYLR
+1 
-12 GLDDAALL
+12 
-20 RLFTHRPDLIAPVPP
+20 
-35 DMASLAVR
+35 
-43 ASSAPSLAR
+43 
-52 SIDSLNAWQFQVLEA
+52 
-67 CAVASEP
+67 
-74 FTEKIVAAL
+74 
-83 TDKPAIFVIPGLI
+83 
-96 ERGLIYPADDGLRM
+96 M

-202 VHREQRVNSPEISY
+202 VHKEQRVNAPEASY
-216 SFTAK
+216 AFTSN
-221 DRKSLNNAAI
+221 DRKNINSAAI
-231 ANITTFL
+231 ANITTFI

-264 DLKALALHIGVDENC
+264 DLKALALHIGVDESC

-307 DIWLTQRSSDKW
+307 DIWLTQRPSAKW
-319 LTLAAAWISTS
+319 LTLTSAWLSTS

-343 IAPLGPELDRVNA
+343 VAPLGPELDRVNA

-361 LVLSLLRD
+361 LVLSLLKDHRE
-369 NRDGAITP
+369 GAITP
-377 DSMVALASWHRPS
+377 DSMVAIASWHRPS
-390 KRIGGIP
+390 KRIGGIHP
-397 ALHILFTLR
+397 SHILFTLR
-406 EAEWLGV
+406 EAEWLGL

-424 ALLDGAALDQ
+424 ALLDQRSLEQ
-434 IDIDLPEEV
+434 IDIDLPKDV

-463 VAQEMALLADV
+463 IAQEMALLADI

-488 TIRRALDHGKTGEDI
+488 TIRRALDHGKTGEEI
-503 TKFLKATSK
+503 TKFLKLTSK
-512 TPMPQPLEYLIA
+512 TSMPQPLEYLIA

-531 KLRVGATTSF
+531 KLRVGSTTSF

-554 SDKKLDGL
+554 SDKKLEGM
-562 GFRRIAAEVLISDLE
+562 GFRRIASEVLISDLE

-590 LPAIEDSKGILL
+590 LPALEDSKGILL
-602 SGARV
+602 SGARI

-617 RIVGEIDAPTDIV
+617 RIVGEIDSPSDIV

-691 DNNGLISHRIVD
+691 DNNGLISHRIID

>member
-531 KLRVGATTSF
+531 KLRVGGTTSF

>member
-20 RLFTHRPDLIAPVPP
+20 RLFTHRADLISPVPP

-52 SIDSLNAWQFQVLEA
+52 AIDALNSWQFQVLEA

-124 LGPFS
+124 LGPNS

-134 LKKLSDAP
+134 LKKLNDAP
-142 PSAKKILDAMA
+142 PSAKKILEAMA

-159 TVADIKKPGAGVQ
+159 TVTDIKKPGAGVQ

-202 VHREQRVNSPEISY
+202 VHKEQRVNSPEASY
-216 SFTAK
+216 AFTAK
-221 DRKSLNNAAI
+221 DRKNINSAAI
-231 ANITTFL
+231 ANVTTFL

-264 DLKALALHIGVDENC
+264 DLKALALHIGVDESC

-307 DIWLTQRSSDKW
+307 DIWLTQRPSDKW
-319 LTLAAAWISTS
+319 LTLASAWLSTS

-343 IAPLGPELDRVNA
+343 VAPLGPELDRVNA

-369 NRDGAITP
+369 HREGAITP
-377 DSMVALASWHRPS
+377 DSMVAIASWHRPS
-390 KRIGGIP
+390 KRIGGIHP
-397 ALHILFTLR
+397 SHILFTLR
-406 EAEWLGV
+406 ESEWLGV

-424 ALLDGAALDQ
+424 ALIEQGSLEQ
-434 IDIDLPEEV
+434 IDNDLPEDV

-488 TIRRALDHGKTGEDI
+488 TIRRALDHGKTGDEI

-531 KLRVGATTSF
+531 KLRVGSTTSF

-554 SDKKLDGL
+554 SDKKLDGM
-562 GFRRIAAEVLISDLE
+562 GFRKIAAEVLISDLE

-590 LPAIEDSKGILL
+590 LPAVEDSKGILL
-602 SGARV
+602 SGARI

-617 RIVGEIDAPTDIV
+617 RIVGEIDTPTDIV

-660 ELPRSTANETLE
+660 ELPRTTANETLE

-680 SADTSLSIGYA
+680 SADKSLSIGYA
-691 DNNGLISHRIVD
+691 DNNGLISHRIID

>member
-20 RLFTHRPDLIAPVPP
+20 RLFTHRADLISPVPP

-52 SIDSLNAWQFQVLEA
+52 AIDALNSWQFQVLEA

-124 LGPFS
+124 LGPHL

-134 LKKLSDAP
+134 LKKLNDAP
-142 PSAKKILDAMA
+142 PSAKKILEAMA

-159 TVADIKKPGAGVQ
+159 TVTDIKKPGAGVQ

-202 VHREQRVNSPEISY
+202 VHKEQRVNSPEASY
-216 SFTAK
+216 AFTAK
-221 DRKSLNNAAI
+221 DRKNINSAAI
-231 ANITTFL
+231 ANVTTFL

-264 DLKALALHIGVDENC
+264 DLKALAIHIGVDESC

-307 DIWLTQRSSDKW
+307 DIWLTQRPSDKW
-319 LTLAAAWISTS
+319 LTLASAWLSTS

-343 IAPLGPELDRVNA
+343 VAPLGPELDRVNA

-369 NRDGAITP
+369 HREGAITP
-377 DSMVALASWHRPS
+377 DSMVAIASWHRPS
-390 KRIGGIP
+390 KRIGGIHP
-397 ALHILFTLR
+397 SHILFTLR
-406 EAEWLGV
+406 ESEWLGV

-424 ALLDGAALDQ
+424 ALIEQSSLEQ
-434 IDIDLPEEV
+434 IDSDLPEDV

-488 TIRRALDHGKTGEDI
+488 TIRRALDHGKTGDEI

-531 KLRVGATTSF
+531 KLRVGSTTSF

-554 SDKKLDGL
+554 SDKKLDGM
-562 GFRRIAAEVLISDLE
+562 GFRKIAAEVLISDLE

-590 LPAIEDSKGILL
+590 LPAVEDSKGILL
-602 SGARV
+602 SGARI

-617 RIVGEIDAPTDIV
+617 RIVGEIDTPTDIV

-660 ELPRSTANETLE
+660 ELPRTTANETLE

-680 SADTSLSIGYA
+680 SADKSLSIGYA
-691 DNNGLISHRIVD
+691 DNNGLISHRIID